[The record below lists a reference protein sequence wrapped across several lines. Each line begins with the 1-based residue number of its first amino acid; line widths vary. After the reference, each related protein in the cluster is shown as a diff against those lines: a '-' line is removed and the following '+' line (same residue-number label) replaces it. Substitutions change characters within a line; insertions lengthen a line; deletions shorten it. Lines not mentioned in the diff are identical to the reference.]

1 MAASHDTAAGH
12 LLAVRELDPALYDA
26 SQTPEGR
33 ARAATALKLQ
43 RIGQQIS
50 ELLRAKYEVACA
62 QLQTNDRAARDS
74 LRRREVELEAQ
85 IIYLA
90 DHRSKS

>member
-33 ARAATALKLQ
+33 AGPRP
-43 RIGQQIS
+43 R
-50 ELLRAKYEVACA
+50 
-62 QLQTNDRAARDS
+62 
-74 LRRREVELEAQ
+74 
-85 IIYLA
+85 
-90 DHRSKS
+90 

>member
-74 LRRREVELEAQ
+74 LRRRVVELEAQ
-85 IIYLA
+85 IIYLT
-90 DHRSKS
+90 DYKSKP